1 MRVVVL
7 GLDQRA
13 KHEAAGAWLIEAS
26 EPTTLGRGVF
36 AQRGRDPCI
45 YTGWRSLHPRSY
57 VCVVIIGVCYY
68 YCYFSLQIHHRRS
81 TDAGRAAG
89 PAARAAG
96 PGPRA
101 GGDGGRLTQTD
112 IFSRSRD

>member
-1 MRVVVL
+1 MRVVL

-13 KHEAAGAWLIEAS
+13 KHEAAGAWLLEAS

-57 VCVVIIGVCYY
+57 VCVVIIVARVERSSAFAC
-68 YCYFSLQIHHRRS
+68 RRS
-81 TDAGRAAG
+81 RRGRDA
-89 PAARAAG
+89 
-96 PGPRA
+96 
-101 GGDGGRLTQTD
+101 
-112 IFSRSRD
+112 